1 MNESIERRGEATPA
15 VMPVD
20 REAWFDAVNL
30 SMFVNT
36 YYQLRDVRHWVGAGK
51 TILIIGPGQGLDA
64 AVFRWKQYEVT
75 TFDIDSTFDPDV
87 IGSCHDMP
95 MFRDKH
101 FDIVIV
107 SHVLEHLPIAYLN
120 GALAEIARVGHFAL
134 AYLPVA
140 GRHPRV
146 TLDMGFKSI
155 ELTAVADLFNPLR
168 KPDPGRPLFCSG
180 QHYWE
185 IGYRGFSKRA
195 VRERL
200 AHHFE
205 VLTEYRNK
213 HWTPSYNFVLR
224 SRR

>member
-1 MNESIERRGEATPA
+1 MKESIDLHGPTAPA

-36 YYQLRDVRHWVGAGK
+36 YYQLRDVRQWVGPEK

-64 AVFRWKQYEVT
+64 SVFRWKQYSVT
-75 TFDIDSTFDPDV
+75 TFDIDSTFRPDV

-95 MFRDKH
+95 MFRNKQ
-101 FDIVIV
+101 FDVVIV
-107 SHVLEHLPIAYLN
+107 SHVLEHLPIAYLEP
-120 GALAEIARVGHFAL
+120 ALVEIARVGRFVL

-140 GRHPRV
+140 GRHPTVR
-146 TLDMGFKSI
+146 LDLGAKGI
-155 ELTAVADLFNPLR
+155 ELTAIADLFNPIR
-168 KPDPGRPLFCSG
+168 RPDPERPQFCSG

-200 AHHFE
+200 SRHFE

-224 SRR
+224 SLR